1 MLATRRDTLFLL
13 LNLNGKN
20 DLSPSVS
27 ILFLFSPPESPK
39 VIHAQEFKVL
49 HDALS
54 PDFINSFKLQNMT
67 FNVVF

>member
-20 DLSPSVS
+20 DLSPSGS
-27 ILFLFSPPESPK
+27 ILFLFSPPESPN
-39 VIHAQEFKVL
+39 VIHAQEFEML

-54 PDFINSFKLQNMT
+54 LDFMNL
-67 FNVVF
+67 FNL